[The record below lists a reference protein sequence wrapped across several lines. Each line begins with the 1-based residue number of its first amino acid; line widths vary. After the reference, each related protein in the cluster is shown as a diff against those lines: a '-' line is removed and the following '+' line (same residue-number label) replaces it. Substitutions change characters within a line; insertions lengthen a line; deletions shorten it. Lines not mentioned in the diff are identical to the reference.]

1 MLCIDPV
8 ISGPCVVVPAVS
20 KFVQIPMKHGLLCIA
35 WQFSVE
41 SLPKGDRS
49 LIRRR
54 QEILE
59 QIWELTSELG
69 VLTGA
74 DPSVWQLSILPPITT
89 GKIQLPQILTGKEVC
104 PRPASPDPF
113 YFCSPGCD
121 LSPKVRGSHFPA
133 PEISEQLLF
142 LMKDFHPN
150 MVEVAQHVWQNHDI
164 VKMWMRHLSWISNL
178 AWEMWKVLLQ
188 FSRLVS
194 LSGVCVFFFSPS
206 QPYINWLCKI
216 PHITLAMRTFISL
229 F

>member
-59 QIWELTSELG
+59 QIWELTFDLG

-74 DPSVWQLSILPPITT
+74 DPSVWQLPILPLITT
-89 GKIQLPQILTGKEVC
+89 GKIQIPQFLTGQEVC
-104 PRPASPDPF
+104 PRPASPEPS
-113 YFCSPGCD
+113 YSCSSGSD
-121 LSPKVRGSHFPA
+121 LSPKVQGSHDPA
-133 PEISEQLLF
+133 PEISEQLLL
-142 LMKDFHPN
+142 LMKDFH
-150 MVEVAQHVWQNHDI
+150 Q
-164 VKMWMRHLSWISNL
+164 
-178 AWEMWKVLLQ
+178 
-188 FSRLVS
+188 VS
-194 LSGVCVFFFSPS
+194 KCV
-206 QPYINWLCKI
+206 
-216 PHITLAMRTFISL
+216 
-229 F
+229 